1 MANEG
6 ARGTGQFEGYLWD
19 GRRWVP
25 DPSYRPPTPSEVPVT
40 PVQYAPPPGAV
51 WNGQT
56 WVMPQPEGRSS
67 GRTVG
72 GIFALIVA
80 GIAMLVGYSWLTGYY
95 DLTAKGNQFASMLLL
110 LALGAGVV
118 AAGFLI
124 WGIQLLSKPKR

>member
-1 MANEG
+1 MSLNPPSVPPGWYDDPENPL
-6 ARGTGQFEGYLWD
+6 RLRYFD
-19 GRRWVP
+19 GSDWTDHTTVKA
-25 DPSYRPPTPSEVPVT
+25 PTP
-40 PVQYAPPPGAV
+40 APR
-51 WNGQT
+51 
-56 WVMPQPEGRSS
+56 PEGRSS

-72 GIFALIVA
+72 GVFAIIIA